1 MAGEVPEAER
11 RKLAAKAVADIM
23 KTL

>member
-1 MAGEVPEAER
+1 MAGDVPEAER